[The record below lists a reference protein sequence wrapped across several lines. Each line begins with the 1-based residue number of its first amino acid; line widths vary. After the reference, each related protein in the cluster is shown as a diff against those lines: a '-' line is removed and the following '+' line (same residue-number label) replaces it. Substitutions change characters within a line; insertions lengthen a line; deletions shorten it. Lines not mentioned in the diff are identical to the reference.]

1 MESGLK
7 NRNYRRRFL
16 SGVLVPL
23 FVIYLAST
31 AVADEQKYFK
41 TWTTENGLPQNHV
54 SYIAQTPDGYLWLAT
69 FDGLARFDG
78 VRFKIFKS
86 ADTPEFPTS
95 RIVSMFVDSAGR
107 LWLKFD
113 ENRTVVVYENG
124 RFKAFVKGRDFESD
138 YFDESGIFFGS
149 EESSRAFE
157 SKPEMIFRAGD
168 REHFYE
174 NGRFAVRSAGELV
187 IPAKVFTTDYTGAWI
202 DDGDTFVNVKDGRAT
217 RYPKDGPLPF
227 AGQKLLALSSSER
240 NGVLWFLAPEGNF
253 TSQSFQITSQTRLSS
268 FSEGRLRSFPLKG
281 ILFSINFDKSG
292 NLWIADYSR
301 GIFKIDA
308 EIIAAKDPDRFA
320 WRLFTEADGLLCPDT
335 RILFADREGN
345 LWAGST
351 KGLHFIS
358 PEPAV
363 RVFSKAT
370 GLPADNVYSV
380 IEDRSGTIWFGAWND
395 WLISY
400 RNGKFASEFSPLVTA
415 LFVDRDSRLWK
426 NGLYGE
432 IFVRENERWVPV
444 DYRKGIYRQDK
455 EGEETSFITQDK
467 EGTMWFGNR
476 FGLMRYANGD
486 SRLFTTKDGLPS
498 DTITSCLFTRNGEM
512 WIGTAGGIARFENGS
527 FRAFTEKDGLA
538 GNFTRSFYEDD
549 EGTIWIGGYDNG
561 LTRYKNESF
570 AKITR
575 RDGLLS
581 EGVFCILEDDGWFWM
596 NSNQGIFRVRR
607 QELNDFADGKI
618 GFVTSVSYGPE
629 DGLYN
634 VEGNGGKQPAGL
646 KASDGKLWFP
656 TAGGVAVI
664 DPKTARRNLPP
675 PPVLIEEARIDQ
687 TETKTNF
694 EELRINPDQSALEI
708 DYTGLGFV
716 GAERTRFRYRLE
728 GLDENWTD
736 AGTRRTAY
744 FSHLPEGEYTFRVT
758 AANQEGVW
766 NPEGA
771 TVKVV
776 IVPPFYRKS
785 WFYALAI
792 IGVFGLI
799 TFIYLSRVRRL
810 QALNQSRAEFS
821 RHLIESQE
829 SERRRIAL
837 ELHDSLGQML
847 AVIRNRTM
855 MGLNAENFLQAK
867 EQFHEISE
875 ASTLALRETRE
886 IAHNLHP
893 AQIENLGLTT
903 ALRTLFKS
911 VESGTGIK
919 CEADID
925 EVPASL
931 PYEAAIVIYRIS
943 QETLSNII
951 RHSDA
956 SLVCFTLR
964 VQESRL
970 VLTIVDDGRG
980 FQEDRITKGL
990 GLNGIRE
997 RALMIGGEISI
1008 VSQPGEGT
1016 RTTLTLDLDGR

>member
-1 MESGLK
+1 METGLK
-7 NRNYRRRFL
+7 SRNFRRRFL
-16 SGVLVPL
+16 QAALVLL
-23 FVIYLAST
+23 FVLYLTSNAI
-31 AVADEQKYFK
+31 AAGQKYFK

-78 VRFKIFKS
+78 VRFKVFKS

-95 RIVSMFVDSAGR
+95 RIVSMFLDSAGR

-124 RFKAFVKGRDFESD
+124 RFKGFVRGRDFESD

-149 EESSRAFE
+149 EESSRALASE
-157 SKPEMIFRAGD
+157 SEMIFRAGD
-168 REHFYE
+168 REYFYE
-174 NGRFAVRSAGELV
+174 NGRFAIRSAGELV
-187 IPAKVFTTDYTGAWI
+187 VPAKVFTTDYTGAWI
-202 DDGDTFVNVKDGRAT
+202 DDVDAFVNVKDGRAV

-227 AGQKLLALSSSER
+227 AGQKLSAVSSSER

-253 TSQSFQITSQTRLSS
+253 TSQSFQKTSQTRLSS
-268 FSEGRLRSFPLKG
+268 FSEGRLGSFPLNG
-281 ILFSINFDKSG
+281 TLFSVNFDKG
-292 NLWIADYSR
+292 ANLWITDYSR

-308 EIIAAKDPDRFA
+308 EIVAANDPKRFD
-320 WRLFTEADGLLCPDT
+320 WRRFTEADGLLGPDM

-351 KGLHFIS
+351 RGLHFIN

-363 RVFSKAT
+363 KVFSKAT
-370 GLPADNVYSV
+370 GLPADNVYPI
-380 IEDRSGTIWFGAWND
+380 IEDRSGTVWFGVWND
-395 WLISY
+395 WLINY
-400 RNGKFASEFSPLVTA
+400 RDGKFASEFSPLVTA
-415 LFVDRDSRLWK
+415 LFVDRSSRLWK
-426 NGLYGE
+426 NGVFGE

-444 DYRKGIYRQDK
+444 DYGKGINKQSIDWEISFITEDK
-455 EGEETSFITQDK
+455 EGA
-467 EGTMWFGNR
+467 MWFGNR
-476 FGLMRYANGD
+476 FGLVRYANGE
-486 SRLFTTKDGLPS
+486 SRLFTTQDGLPS
-498 DTITSCLFTRNGEM
+498 DTVTSYLIARNGAM
-512 WIGTAGGIARFENGS
+512 WIGTTGGIARLENGS
-527 FRAFTEKDGLA
+527 FHAFTEKDGLA

-549 EGTIWIGGYDNG
+549 EGTVWIGGYDNG
-561 LTRYKNESF
+561 LTRYKNKSF

-575 RDGLLS
+575 RDGLFS

-596 NSNQGIFRVRR
+596 NSNQGIYRVRR

-618 GFVTSVSYGPE
+618 ESVTSVSYGPE

-687 TETKTNF
+687 NETKTNF
-694 EELRINPDQSALEI
+694 DEIRLEPDQSALEI

-744 FSHLPEGEYTFRVT
+744 FSHLPEGEYMFRVT
-758 AANQEGVW
+758 AANQEGAW

-792 IGVFGLI
+792 VSVFGLI

-837 ELHDSLGQML
+837 ELHDSLGQTL

-855 MGLNAENFLQAK
+855 MGLGAENFPQAI
-867 EQFHEISE
+867 EQFREISE

-903 ALRTLFKS
+903 ALRTLIKS
-911 VESGTGIK
+911 IESATGIK
-919 CEADID
+919 CEADIA
-925 EVPASL
+925 EVPDSL
-931 PYEAAIVIYRIS
+931 PYEAAIVVYRIS

-956 SLVCFTLR
+956 SLVRFTLR
-964 VQESRL
+964 IRESRL

-980 FQEDRITKGL
+980 FQEDQITKGL

-997 RALMIGGEISI
+997 RALMIGGEVSI

-1016 RTTLTLDLDGR
+1016 RTTLTLDLDGH

>member
-1 MESGLK
+1 M
-7 NRNYRRRFL
+7 
-16 SGVLVPL
+16 
-23 FVIYLAST
+23 
-31 AVADEQKYFK
+31 
-41 TWTTENGLPQNHV
+41 
-54 SYIAQTPDGYLWLAT
+54 
-69 FDGLARFDG
+69 
-78 VRFKIFKS
+78 
-86 ADTPEFPTS
+86 
-95 RIVSMFVDSAGR
+95 
-107 LWLKFD
+107 
-113 ENRTVVVYENG
+113 
-124 RFKAFVKGRDFESD
+124 
-138 YFDESGIFFGS
+138 
-149 EESSRAFE
+149 
-157 SKPEMIFRAGD
+157 
-168 REHFYE
+168 
-174 NGRFAVRSAGELV
+174 
-187 IPAKVFTTDYTGAWI
+187 
-202 DDGDTFVNVKDGRAT
+202 
-217 RYPKDGPLPF
+217 
-227 AGQKLLALSSSER
+227 
-240 NGVLWFLAPEGNF
+240 
-253 TSQSFQITSQTRLSS
+253 
-268 FSEGRLRSFPLKG
+268 
-281 ILFSINFDKSG
+281 
-292 NLWIADYSR
+292 DYSR
-301 GIFKIDA
+301 GIYKIDA
-308 EIIAAKDPDRFA
+308 QTIAANDPNRFD
-320 WRLFTEADGLLCPDT
+320 WRLFTEADGLLCSDM

-351 KGLHFIS
+351 KGLHFIN

-363 RVFSKAT
+363 KVFSKAT
-370 GLPADNVYSV
+370 GLPGDNVYPIV
-380 IEDRSGTIWFGAWND
+380 EDRSGTIWFGAWND

-400 RNGKFASEFSPLVTA
+400 RDGKFASELSPLVTA
-415 LFVDRDSRLWK
+415 LFVDRSSRLWK
-426 NGLYGE
+426 NGVFGE
-432 IFVRENERWVPV
+432 IFLRENERWVPL
-444 DYRKGIYRQDK
+444 DYGKGINKQSIDW
-455 EGEETSFITQDK
+455 EISFITQDK
-467 EGTMWFGNR
+467 EGAMWFGNR
-476 FGLMRYANGD
+476 FGLVRYANGE
-486 SRLFTTKDGLPS
+486 SRLFTTNDGLPS
-498 DTITSCLFTRNGEM
+498 DTVTSYLITRNGEM
-512 WIGTAGGIARFENGS
+512 WIGTTGGVARFENGA
-527 FRAFTEKDGLA
+527 FHAFTVKDGLA

-575 RDGLLS
+575 RDGLFS

-618 GFVTSVSYGPE
+618 ESVTSVSYGPE

-646 KASDGKLWFP
+646 KSSDGKLWFP

-664 DPKTARRNLPP
+664 DPKSVRRNLPP

-687 TETKTNF
+687 EQTQTNF
-694 EELRINPDQSALEI
+694 EEIRVEPNQSALEI
-708 DYTGLGFV
+708 DYTGLEFV
-716 GAERTRFRYRLE
+716 GAERMRFRYRLE
-728 GLDENWTD
+728 GLDENWTE
-736 AGTRRTAY
+736 AGARRTAY
-744 FSHLPEGEYTFRVT
+744 FSHLPDGEYTFRVT

-821 RHLIESQE
+821 RQLIESQE

-837 ELHDSLGQML
+837 ELHDSLGQTL
-847 AVIRNRTM
+847 AVIRNRTLV
-855 MGLNAENFLQAK
+855 GLGAKNVPQAL
-867 EQFHEISE
+867 EQLREISE

-911 VESGTGIK
+911 VESATGIK
-919 CEADID
+919 CEADIE

-943 QETLSNII
+943 QESLSNII

-956 SLVCFTLR
+956 SLVRASLR

-970 VLTIVDDGRG
+970 VLTIEDDGRG
-980 FQEDRITKGL
+980 FREERITKGL

-1008 VSQPGEGT
+1008 NSQPGEGT
-1016 RTTLTLDLDGR
+1016 RTTLTLNLDRH